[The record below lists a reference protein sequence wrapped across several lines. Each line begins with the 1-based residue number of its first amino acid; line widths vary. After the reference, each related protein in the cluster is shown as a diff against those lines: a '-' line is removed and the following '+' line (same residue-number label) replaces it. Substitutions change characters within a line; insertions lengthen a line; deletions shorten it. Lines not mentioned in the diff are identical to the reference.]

1 MDPVPI
7 ECTLELAAASHLDN
21 KWYKPRKFATSLNYT
36 NDGTKVR
43 SDYERQYYDVP
54 SDQYIRQNYTIVRHA
69 VKPGDCIVFHMRVL
83 HSAPGILPNLFK
95 EECSAPD
102 GWVSQ
107 YNTILYYNYK
117 MSLIFFKAMTQS

>member
-1 MDPVPI
+1 MPLDPVPI

-83 HSAPGILPNLFK
+83 HSAPGNPSKSIQRRVLSTRWLGQ
-95 EECSAPD
+95 SI
-102 GWVSQ
+102 Q
-107 YNTILYYNYK
+107 YYTILQ
-117 MSLIFFKAMTQS
+117 LIK